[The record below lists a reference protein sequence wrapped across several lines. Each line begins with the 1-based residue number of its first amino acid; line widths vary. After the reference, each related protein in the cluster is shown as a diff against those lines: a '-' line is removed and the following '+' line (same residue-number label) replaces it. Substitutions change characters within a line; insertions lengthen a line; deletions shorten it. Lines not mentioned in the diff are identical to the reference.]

1 VTALFG
7 QVADSYDDVRPGY
20 PAAITGAIAAYA
32 GAVDTVVELGSGTG
46 KGTKIL
52 AGLGAPI
59 TCIEPDPRMAALLQA
74 KFPHAT
80 VTVSPFEQWTPP
92 PGGVDLLGCAMAW
105 HWLDPHTRNRHAH
118 DALRP
123 GGTLALFGHS
133 YGFADSSHERA
144 VTDALAAC
152 GVVGQIRP
160 QQWLHD
166 DIVASGLW
174 SQVRQEMFTRD
185 LDYTTEQY
193 LQLHRTFSE
202 QLRRPEA
209 QQEMILAALREAVD
223 SLGGVIHMRL
233 PAPLVL
239 ARRMAVSCA
248 TPGDTGVV
256 KARPSLH
263 QLPDAEMDAV

>member
-1 VTALFG
+1 VTTLFG

-20 PAAITGAIAAYA
+20 PAEITDAIAAYA
-32 GAVDTVVELGSGTG
+32 GAVGTVVELGSGTG
-46 KGTKIL
+46 KGTEIL

-74 KFPHAT
+74 RFPHAT
-80 VTVSPFEQWTPP
+80 VTISPFEQWTPP

-174 SQVRQEMFTRD
+174 SQVRQEVTRARNTRRCGRNSNGSGPSR
-185 LDYTTEQY
+185 L
-193 LQLHRTFSE
+193 RTATMGRSSG
-202 QLRRPEA
+202 LPSHGPSGSSARSTP
-209 QQEMILAALREAVD
+209 MCC
-223 SLGGVIHMRL
+223 GG
-233 PAPLVL
+233 
-239 ARRMAVSCA
+239 
-248 TPGDTGVV
+248 
-256 KARPSLH
+256 
-263 QLPDAEMDAV
+263 